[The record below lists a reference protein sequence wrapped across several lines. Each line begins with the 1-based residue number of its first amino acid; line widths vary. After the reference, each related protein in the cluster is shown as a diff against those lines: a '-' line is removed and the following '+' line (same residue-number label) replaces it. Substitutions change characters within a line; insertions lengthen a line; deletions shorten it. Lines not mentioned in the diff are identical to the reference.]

1 MLFRSYIVANPT
13 TKQQVE
19 QIIELLEKNGE
30 TISVA
35 ESLTAGG
42 LANALTGASGS
53 SSVFLGGITA
63 YRNEFKQHMLGVDPK
78 LIAEHTVVSEA
89 VANAMGDG
97 ANKTFGSTW
106 AIATTGAAGPAPLE
120 GHAPGSVWIAI
131 RGPINQAIQLNLEGN
146 REQVRNGTISTAIGT
161 FARILKFRSA

>member
-1 MLFRSYIVANPT
+1 MT

-19 QIIELLEKNGE
+19 QIIALLNDRGE

-42 LANALTGASGS
+42 LANMLTSAAGS
-53 SSVFLGGITA
+53 SSAFLGGITA

-78 LIAEHTVVSEA
+78 IMEANTVVSEE

-97 ANKTFGSTW
+97 AIKSFGSTW
-106 AIATTGAAGPAPLE
+106 AIATTGAAGPDPLE
-120 GHAPGSVWIAI
+120 GHAPGSVWISI

-161 FARILKFRSA
+161 FARILKFRTL

>member
-1 MLFRSYIVANPT
+1 MATPT

-30 TISVA
+30 TVSVA

-42 LANALTGASGS
+42 LANTLTSTSGS

-131 RGPINQAIQLNLEGN
+131 RGPINQAIQL
-146 REQVRNGTISTAIGT
+146 S
-161 FARILKFRSA
+161 FMMD